1 MTPPSEPRL
10 APLPFAEWDDD
21 ARSVLLPHLR
31 RPEVYL
37 SGAADA
43 PPMPVVLELLARNLA
58 LSDAWLPFT
67 DMLAGADATL
77 APEHR
82 ELVILRVAW
91 RAHSGYEWTQHV
103 RSGRGAGLTEAQ
115 IDAIGHGAAAEGWTP
130 LERALLRAVDEM
142 IDRFAVGE
150 ETWATL
156 AASFDGAQMLELLF
170 LIGGYVCLAY
180 VLNSVGL
187 QPDLPTG
194 ADPGGPM
201 REPEA

>member
-1 MTPPSEPRL
+1 MTPPEPRL
-10 APLPFAEWDDD
+10 APLPFAEWDDA

-31 RPEVYL
+31 RPQVYL

-58 LSDAWLPFT
+58 VSGAWLPFT

-103 RSGRGAGLTEAQ
+103 RSGRETGLTEAQ
-115 IDAIGHGAAAEGWTP
+115 IEAIGHGVTAEGWTP
-130 LERALLRAVDEM
+130 IERALLRAVDET
-142 IDRFAVGE
+142 IDHFAVSE
-150 ETWATL
+150 ETWAML

-194 ADPGGPM
+194 ADPGK
-201 REPEA
+201 PEA

>member
-58 LSDAWLPFT
+58 LSGAWLPFT
-67 DMLAGADATL
+67 DMLAGSDATL
-77 APEHR
+77 RPEHR

-91 RAHSGYEWTQHV
+91 RTHSGYEWTQHV
-103 RSGRGAGLTEAQ
+103 RSGRETGLTEAQ
-115 IDAIGHGAAAEGWTP
+115 IDAIGQGAAAETWTP

-142 IDRFAVGE
+142 IDGFTVGE

-170 LIGGYVCLAY
+170 VIGGYVCLAY

-194 ADPGGPM
+194 RDPG
-201 REPEA
+201 RPEA

>member
-58 LSDAWLPFT
+58 LSGAWLPFT
-67 DMLAGADATL
+67 DMLAGGDATL
-77 APEHR
+77 RPEHR
-82 ELVILRVAW
+82 ELVILRVA
-91 RAHSGYEWTQHV
+91 RRTHSGYEWTQHV
-103 RSGRGAGLTEAQ
+103 RSGRETGLTEAQ
-115 IDAIGHGAAAEGWTP
+115 IDAIGQGAAAEGWTP
-130 LERALLRAVDEM
+130 LERALLTAVDEM
-142 IDRFAVGE
+142 IDGFAVGE

-170 LIGGYVCLAY
+170 VIGGYVCLAY

-194 ADPGGPM
+194 PDPGSPT
-201 REPEA
+201 REPDA